1 VSPSWA
7 ETFSATLY
15 PHEVRL
21 AKRSLW
27 RGAARSSQR
36 TPVEPEAGAR
46 GGSEPWWPAL
56 AALDATLQRAGA
68 SRGALRVVVS
78 DQFVRYALV
87 PWSADLVADRERLAF
102 AQLTM
107 REIYGPG
114 ADDWVLCLDQQPA
127 GQASFAAAID
137 AGLLVALGDLASKH
151 RLRLRA
157 VAPAFSVRV
166 QRHRRALK
174 QASFCLVSL
183 EPGRMTLG
191 FRGAQGWEAVR
202 GRRTAGAVGDELASA
217 LRQEVAASGTT
228 ANGTLYLAGEQ
239 LADVPPF
246 SLPGWKIVR
255 LDEPGGA
262 PREARAAR
270 AALGHG

>member
-1 VSPSWA
+1 MLHPS
-7 ETFSATLY
+7 
-15 PHEVRL
+15 EVRL
-21 AKRSLW
+21 TRRSLL
-27 RGAARSSQR
+27 RGAAPPQR
-36 TPVEPEAGAR
+36 TPVDAEDGAW
-46 GGSEPWWPAL
+46 GNEPWRPAL
-56 AALDATLQRAGA
+56 AALDDALRRAGA
-68 SRGALRVVVS
+68 SRGALQVVVS
-78 DQFVRYALV
+78 DHFVRYALV

-114 ADDWVLCLDQQPA
+114 AEDWALCLNQQPA

-137 AGLLVALGDLASKH
+137 MGLLVSLGDLASKH

-157 VAPAFSVRV
+157 VEPAFSVRV

-191 FRGAQGWEAVR
+191 FRSAEGWEAVR
-202 GRRTAGAVGDELASA
+202 GRRSAGAVGDELASA
-217 LRQEVAASGTT
+217 LRQEAAAAGTT

-239 LADVPPF
+239 LAEVPPF
-246 SLPGWKIVR
+246 SIPGWKVVR
-255 LDEPGGA
+255 LDEAGGTPGK
-262 PREARAAR
+262 ARVAR
-270 AALGHG
+270 AALARG